1 MHTPSVRAVT
11 LSALEPKAS
20 AAWRPRAG
28 QRILGESVEG
38 GTWLPGSPKAVFQ
51 PLLPWEEAPDL
62 GFSLLPG
69 RYLGESRATEG
80 MAGAKALM

>member
-62 GFSLLPG
+62 GFSLLNPQG
-69 RYLGESRATEG
+69 VNN
-80 MAGAKALM
+80 